1 MCNSPAGLRVAV
13 SIALG
18 SAVLIPGTPVW
29 AEDLDERAYADIRE
43 RMVRFDIA
51 NETLLGRDAV
61 KDETV
66 LSVMRTVPR
75 HKFVPPEQIAQAY
88 ADRPLPIGYGQTIS
102 QPYIVAKMTELLRL
116 KPGNKV
122 LEIGTG
128 SGYQA
133 AVLAEIIDEVYT
145 IEIVRPLA
153 EQAARRLKDGGY
165 DNVRTQ
171 VGDGYFGWKEHA
183 PYDGIIVTAAA
194 SHIPP
199 PLIEQLKPGGRI
211 VIPVGPPL
219 GFQQLFVLE
228 KDLEGKITQR
238 SIMGVRFVPLTGGE
252 QSSRSSEKR

>member
-1 MCNSPAGLRVAV
+1 MCSARSGPYAVAVVGLVGAGLIGGAP
-13 SIALG
+13 
-18 SAVLIPGTPVW
+18 VLAGEV
-29 AEDLDERAYADIRE
+29 EERAYAQMRE
-43 RMVRFDIA
+43 RMVRVDIA

-61 KDETV
+61 KDESV
-66 LSVMRTVPR
+66 LNAMRAVPR
-75 HKFVPPEQIAQAY
+75 HKFVPPEQISQAY

-116 KPGNKV
+116 KPGDKV

-153 EQAARRLKDGGY
+153 EQAAKRLKDLGY
-165 DNVRTQ
+165 DQVRTQ
-171 VGDGYFGWKEHA
+171 IGDGYFGWKEHA
-183 PYDGIIVTAAA
+183 PYDGIVVTAAA

-211 VIPVGPPL
+211 VIPVGPPF

-228 KDLEGKITQR
+228 KDADGKVTQR
-238 SIMGVRFVPLTGGE
+238 SIMGVRFVPLVGGGE
-252 QSSRSSEKR
+252 SKSSEGG